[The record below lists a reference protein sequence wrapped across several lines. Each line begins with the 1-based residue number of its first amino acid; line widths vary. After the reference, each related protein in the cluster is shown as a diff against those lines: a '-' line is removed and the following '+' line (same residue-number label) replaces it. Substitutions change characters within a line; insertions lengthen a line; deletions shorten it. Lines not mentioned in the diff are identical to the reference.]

1 MATQA
6 ELNAQNELTKKKLD
20 LNEKQLR
27 DSYILAQQQLGQK
40 EQETKDTAS
49 KLAQQAYITKQQT
62 ERVNPNILSAMGLAQ
77 TGYENVKRQRTQQ
90 AYQGQVGE
98 VESNLQSSMAEF
110 NRARQSQELSY
121 QQNLQALALERES
134 ASLDYQQAL
143 ARLKESASSS
153 SSSGNAFYNTN
164 NNGLIYQYGAGAV
177 VERNM
182 SPNDI
187 GSYVQQY
194 VDKGYM
200 SAKDKDKMVTDL
212 TNYAYTYNTG
222 INQFQIP
229 TPNTATQNAA
239 KKAQAPNSQKLQKA
253 LLVGQW

>member
-27 DSYILAQQQLGQK
+27 DSYLLAQSQLGEK
-40 EQETKDTAS
+40 ETETKNTAT

-90 AYQGQVGE
+90 TYQGQVGE

-143 ARLKESASSS
+143 ARLKESQKSYSG
-153 SSSGNAFYNTN
+153 GNAFYNTN

-177 VERNM
+177 ESNM

-222 INQFQIP
+222 INQLQIP
-229 TPNTATQNAA
+229 TPKTATQNAA